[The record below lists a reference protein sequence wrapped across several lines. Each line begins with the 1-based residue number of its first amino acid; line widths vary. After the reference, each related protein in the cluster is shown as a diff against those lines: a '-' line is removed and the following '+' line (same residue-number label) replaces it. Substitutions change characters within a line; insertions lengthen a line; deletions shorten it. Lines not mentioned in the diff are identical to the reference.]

1 MTQTKLL
8 TAREHEILS
17 WFTTMRNDLDE
28 LQLTLRSIEQK
39 LPDYLYSSGWLNY
52 QLNSLRTALYDAHGF
67 AESIVDL
74 LIEEYHT
81 P

>member
-1 MTQTKLL
+1 MTQTNLL
-8 TAREHEILS
+8 TAREHEVLS

-39 LPDYLYSSGWLNY
+39 LPDDLYNTGWLNY
-52 QLNSLRTALYDAHGF
+52 QLNSLRTALYNAHGF

>member
-8 TAREHEILS
+8 TAREHEVLS

-28 LQLTLRSIEQK
+28 LLLTLRSIEQK
-39 LPDYLYSSGWLNY
+39 LPDELYDIDGLNY
-52 QLNSLRTALYDAHGF
+52 QLKALRATLRDGHGY